1 MPDDFLFLTELVGL
15 RVFDLRGRRLGVV
28 KDAALVPL
36 VHPVRIDR
44 FLIGGA
50 ASWLSIRYDQV
61 RSISLK
67 GIYLRDEILTPY
79 HSDEYMLRLSRD
91 LLDQQ
96 IIDAEGRKVVRV
108 TDLTFLIKEENG
120 GQILLIEDVDIGL
133 RSILR
138 RLVQGVLPPTWIR
151 KLQQPIQPHSIRWEV
166 CNILEHDPQRRLRLN
181 ISNKLLENMHP
192 ADLADIVEEL
202 GPDDR
207 QSLFENMDREAA
219 ADALAEVDPDLQASI
234 LESMEA
240 EMAAEI
246 VEEMSADRAADVL
259 ADLDEKASEDILD
272 EMEHDDQEEV
282 RELLEFEDDS
292 AGGMMVTEYVAL
304 SNSATV
310 AEAITALRA
319 LEDLPENLSTI
330 FLIDEQEQLQA
341 SISVARLFLH
351 EGATPLMELVSEK
364 KRAVSVDETQD
375 RVLEIFDKYNLRDL
389 PVVGEDGKLAGVI
402 HVDDVVTVL
411 RQQ

>member
-44 FLIGGA
+44 FLIGGP

-67 GIYLRDEILTPY
+67 GIYLRDEVLTPY

-96 IIDAEGRKVVRV
+96 IIDSEGRKVVRV
-108 TDLTFLIKEENG
+108 TDLTFKIREENG
-120 GQILLIEDVDIGL
+120 GQILLIDDVDIGI
-133 RSILR
+133 RSIFR
-138 RLVQGVLPPTWIR
+138 RLMQGVIPPKWIR
-151 KLQQPIQPHSIRWEV
+151 KLQRPIRPRSIRWEV

-181 ISNKLLENMHP
+181 ISNKLLEDMHP

-219 ADALAEVDPDLQASI
+219 AEALAEVDPDLQASI

-259 ADLDEKASEDILD
+259 ADLDEKASEEILD
-272 EMEHDDQEEV
+272 EMEHDGQEEV
-282 RELLEFEDDS
+282 RELLEFEEDS
-292 AGGMMVTEYVAL
+292 AGGMMVTEYLAL
-304 SNSATV
+304 PSTATV
-310 AEAITALRA
+310 ADAIAALRA
-319 LEDLPENLSTI
+319 LEEVPETLSTI
-330 FLIDEQEQLQA
+330 FLIDTGERLEA
-341 SISVARLFLH
+341 SVSVARLFLH
-351 EGATPLMELVSEK
+351 EGSTPLAALVSEK
-364 KRAVSVDETQD
+364 KREVSVHETQD
-375 RVLEIFDKYNLRDL
+375 RVVELFDKYNLLAL
-389 PVVGEDGKLAGVI
+389 PVVGEGGKLAGVI